1 VKTQSQR
8 DLEKHWAEQS
18 KRLTPAERLRIKAE
32 KLHKQIERDKALLER
47 RRKQG
52 EGSAVQLA
60 GQTPSGAK
68 AQNGGKSSK
77 LKSESGRRAKE

>member
-1 VKTQSQR
+1 MKSQSQR

-60 GQTPSGAK
+60 GQTPSAAK